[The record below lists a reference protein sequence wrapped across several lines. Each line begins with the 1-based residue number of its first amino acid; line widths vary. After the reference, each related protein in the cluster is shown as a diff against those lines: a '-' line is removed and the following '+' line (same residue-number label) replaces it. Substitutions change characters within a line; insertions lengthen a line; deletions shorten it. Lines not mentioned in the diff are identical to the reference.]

1 MLTHKK
7 GACMQAR
14 NFITKFSTKNN
25 KNAHV
30 NFYKIPATTKWVE
43 YQLDIYEMNA
53 ILMKSDFDTKIR
65 LLDALTVA
73 ERKRDYMYR
82 HPNFDFNKATYLFSV
97 LKDAK
102 KVPNYAPKQR
112 G

>member
-7 GACMQAR
+7 EHVMQAR
-14 NFITKFSTKNN
+14 NFITKFSAKNN

>member
-1 MLTHKK
+1 
-7 GACMQAR
+7 
-14 NFITKFSTKNN
+14 
-25 KNAHV
+25 
-30 NFYKIPATTKWVE
+30 
-43 YQLDIYEMNA
+43 
-53 ILMKSDFDTKIR
+53 MKSDFDTKIR

>member
-1 MLTHKK
+1 
-7 GACMQAR
+7 MQAH
-14 NFITKFSTKNN
+14 NFITKFSVKNN
-25 KNAHV
+25 KNAYV
-30 NFYKIPATTKWVE
+30 NFYKIPATDKWVE
-43 YQLDIYEMNA
+43 YQLDIYEMNK
-53 ILMKSDFDTKIR
+53 ILMQSDFNTKIR

-82 HPNFDFNKATYLFSV
+82 HPNFELNRATYLFSV

-102 KVPNYAPKQR
+102 KVPNYAPKPR

>member
-1 MLTHKK
+1 
-7 GACMQAR
+7 MQAH
-14 NFITKFSTKNN
+14 NFITKFSVKNN
-25 KNAHV
+25 KNAYV
-30 NFYKIPATTKWVE
+30 NFYKIPATDKWVE
-43 YQLDIYEMNA
+43 YQLDIYEMNK
-53 ILMKSDFDTKIR
+53 ILMQSDFNTKIR

-82 HPNFDFNKATYLFSV
+82 QPNFELNRATYLFSV